1 MKKKQNFMKK
11 PGNFIEKKQNL
22 TKKTGYFK

>member
-22 TKKTGYFK
+22 TKKPGNFI